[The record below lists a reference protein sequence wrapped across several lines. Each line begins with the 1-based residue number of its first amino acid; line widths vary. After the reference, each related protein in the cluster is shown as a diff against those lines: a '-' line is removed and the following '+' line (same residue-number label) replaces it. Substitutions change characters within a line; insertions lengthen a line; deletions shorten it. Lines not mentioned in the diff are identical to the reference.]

1 MILYEYFELNKFD
14 DVLQCLYNNYT
25 EIDSVSY
32 KNAWEELRTT
42 EILPSKIE
50 SIFIENADFEGSPFI
65 NVYGLVEDE
74 YGLEKTGLEYLP
86 WGEWLGLEVETDLNL
101 TQVEV
106 LCHILYEMTFNGF
119 SMTDIKRS
127 IIELK
132 RIVDDI
138 DTSEEFCIIKK
149 KDIEPI
155 IFKSYQRADITT
167 AKASKILEIS
177 KSNFVNIYEDWS
189 GDNEI

>member
-1 MILYEYFELNKFD
+1 MN
-14 DVLQCLYNNYT
+14 
-25 EIDSVSY
+25 
-32 KNAWEELRTT
+32 
-42 EILPSKIE
+42 
-50 SIFIENADFEGSPFI
+50 
-65 NVYGLVEDE
+65 
-74 YGLEKTGLEYLP
+74 
-86 WGEWLGLEVETDLNL
+86 
-101 TQVEV
+101 
-106 LCHILYEMTFNGF
+106 
-119 SMTDIKRS
+119 IKRFNES
-127 IIELK
+127 K